1 MSSAR
6 RTAPA
11 LADAGQNHLEAFGQ
25 LDQNPMNRQERRAA
39 ARKSR
44 SSPKSPAASTPAAL
58 CELGL
63 AHLRAGRLMDAQ
75 VCCQQ
80 SLAIDPAHADT
91 LFLMGL
97 LAIEAGHHDHAVNWL
112 ARAIDQIAKAE
123 YLFALGTALQRLRRF
138 DEASKAFD
146 KAVPLKPD
154 SPQIWK
160 NLASSLSEA
169 GRRDDALL
177 AYRQVLKL
185 DPGDADA
192 AFQSG
197 ELLLKLGR
205 PEEALGCLDLSDQLQ
220 PNHASILEKRGH
232 VLHGLR
238 RFEEA
243 LADNRRAHALKPD
256 NPHVCNN
263 IGVSLQ
269 SLHRDE
275 ESLAWFDRALEL
287 RPDFAQAALNK
298 ALGLIQ
304 LGRLDD
310 ATAALDRARTIDP
323 DNADVE
329 WNLSLLRLMAGD
341 FDAGWA
347 GREARW
353 RSRMRP
359 ASYPEFSQ
367 AMWLGDTDIDGK
379 TILVQED
386 EGLGDTIQFARYI
399 PLLAA
404 RGARV
409 ILVVRDQMVPL
420 LSGLPGV
427 AQCIPRKRAASLPPF
442 DLHCPLCS
450 LPYAFGTRLDT
461 IPSDVPYLPAP
472 SEKLV
477 QAWKNRL
484 GDQTGGRGTFRIG
497 LVWAGNP
504 QHDNDRNRSIP
515 LQTLLGITQ
524 TDATFVSLQKD
535 LRAGDKMLLAQSGIV
550 DLTAQLTDFAE
561 TAALVSCL
569 DLIITVDTS
578 AAHLAGALARPTWV
592 LLPFVPDYRW
602 LLDREDS
609 PWYPTVRLFR
619 QSQRRDWRGVVERVR
634 DELAARARG

>member
-1 MSSAR
+1 
-6 RTAPA
+6 
-11 LADAGQNHLEAFGQ
+11 
-25 LDQNPMNRQERRAA
+25 MNRQERRAA
-39 ARKSR
+39 ARQSR
-44 SSPKSPAASTPAAL
+44 SNPKSPAASTPAAL
-58 CELGL
+58 YELGL
-63 AHLRAGRLMDAQ
+63 AHLRASRLMDAQ

-80 SLAIDPAHADT
+80 ALANDPAHADT

-112 ARAIDQIAKAE
+112 ARAIDQAAKSE

-146 KAVPLKPD
+146 KAVQLKPD
-154 SPQIWK
+154 SPQTWK
-160 NLASSLSEA
+160 SLASSLRES
-169 GRRDDALL
+169 GRRDAALL
-177 AYRQVLKL
+177 AYRHVLKL
-185 DPGDADA
+185 DPRDADA

-197 ELLLKLGR
+197 ELLLKLDR
-205 PEEALGCLDLSDQLQ
+205 PEEALGCLDLSDQLH
-220 PNHASILEKRGH
+220 PNHAAILEKRGH
-232 VLHGLR
+232 VLHGLK

-243 LADNRRAHALKPD
+243 LADSRKAHALKPD

-263 IGVSLQ
+263 IGASLQ
-269 SLHRDE
+269 SLHRDDE
-275 ESLAWFDRALEL
+275 ALAWFDRALEHQ
-287 RPDFAQAALNK
+287 PDFAQAALNK
-298 ALGLIQ
+298 ALSLIQ
-304 LGRLDD
+304 LRRMDE
-310 ATAALDRARTIDP
+310 AIAALDRAGTIDP
-323 DNADVE
+323 DNAEIE
-329 WNLSLLRLMAGD
+329 WNLSLLRLMTGD
-341 FDAGWA
+341 FEAGWA

-353 RSRMRP
+353 RGRMRP

-399 PLLAA
+399 PLLAE

-409 ILVVRDQMVPL
+409 ILVVRDQMFPL
-420 LSGLPGV
+420 LSGLPGISL
-427 AQCIPRKRAASLPPF
+427 CLPRTSAGSLPPF

-450 LPYAFGTRLDT
+450 LPYALGTRLDT
-461 IPSDVPYLPAP
+461 IPSRVPYLPAP
-472 SEKLV
+472 SEQLV

-484 GDQTGGRGTFRIG
+484 EEQTSGRARLRIG

-515 LQTLLGITQ
+515 LQTLLGIMQ

-535 LRAGDKMLLAQSGIV
+535 LRAGDKALLAHSGVI
-550 DLTAQLTDFAE
+550 DLTSQLTDFAE
-561 TAALVSCL
+561 TAALLSCL

-578 AAHLAGALARPTWV
+578 VAHLAGALARPTWV

-609 PWYPTVRLFR
+609 PWYPTARLFR
-619 QSQRRDWRGVVERVR
+619 QSQRRDWSGVVERVR
-634 DELAARARG
+634 DELAGRARR